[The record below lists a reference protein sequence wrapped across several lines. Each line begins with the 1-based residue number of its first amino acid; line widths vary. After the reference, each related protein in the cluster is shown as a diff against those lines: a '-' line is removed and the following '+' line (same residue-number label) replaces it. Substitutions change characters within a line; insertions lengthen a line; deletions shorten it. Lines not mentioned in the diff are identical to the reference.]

1 MTGNLAIVGDLLN
14 ACAHPEVAKA
24 ALFALKNETIEKVRV
39 VAARRRQSLGVCV
52 AQEVKRFA
60 GHAGEEERKR
70 LARRMSAA
78 PTPIAAGLEAILETT
93 PPGA

>member
-1 MTGNLAIVGDLLN
+1 MTGNLAIVGDLLH
-14 ACAHPEVAKA
+14 ACAHPEVANA

-39 VAARRRQSLGVCV
+39 AAARRRQSLGAFV
-52 AQEVKRFA
+52 AQEVQRFA
-60 GHAGEEERKR
+60 GHADEADRTR

-93 PPGA
+93 PPA